1 MSGIL
6 QAHDSGMTI
15 LKSVLMIL
23 ALMVT
28 VPSAAETLKA
38 LPYPEQV
45 DGLAV
50 MQQVYFVNR
59 HFAFDNLT
67 IGTQSGPVRMITRQG
82 DRLNAGNTLIRSLNN
97 RPSNTSMQYQDKVY
111 FPTGKVRGTAV
122 LVISYADRPA
132 SYSIWLPELRKVR
145 RVSEPAH
152 DDRWGGSPLTY
163 GDVYFRKPEHE
174 RHELLGSET
183 FDECLGSLLIDDG
196 QQDAIRHR
204 PPEKSCQPRGRP
216 IYRIKSTTT
225 FPQWWY
231 DYRIVTVDQE
241 TFADYRSDY
250 FKEDKLVKRIEK
262 DWRPIAGHDRRA
274 LMWRYWYAEDYVLDQ
289 QAIGYVR
296 AEDVLWN
303 QDVDSRDWTERALR
317 KIKR

>member
-1 MSGIL
+1 MSSMLQVHESGKTFLKPIL
-6 QAHDSGMTI
+6 
-15 LKSVLMIL
+15 LLL
-23 ALMVT
+23 ALL
-28 VPSAAETLKA
+28 AATTATADNLKA
-38 LPYPEQV
+38 LPYPQQV

-59 HFAFDNLT
+59 HFAFDNIT
-67 IGTQSGPVRMITRQG
+67 VGTPSGPVRMITRQG
-82 DRLNAGNTLIRSLNN
+82 GRLNAGNTLIRSLNN
-97 RPSNTSMQYQDKVY
+97 RPSNTSMQFQDKVY
-111 FPTGKVRGTAV
+111 FPAGKVRGTAI
-122 LVISYADRPA
+122 LVISYADRPV

-174 RHELLGSET
+174 QHELLGAET
-183 FDECLGSLLIDDG
+183 FDECLGSLLIDG
-196 QQDAIRHR
+196 NQQDTIRHS

-216 IYRIKSTTT
+216 VYRIKSSTT

-250 FKEDKLVKRIEK
+250 FKADKLVKRIEK
-262 DWRPIAGHDRRA
+262 DWRPLADHDRRA

-303 QDVDSRDWTERALR
+303 QQVDSRDWTERALR